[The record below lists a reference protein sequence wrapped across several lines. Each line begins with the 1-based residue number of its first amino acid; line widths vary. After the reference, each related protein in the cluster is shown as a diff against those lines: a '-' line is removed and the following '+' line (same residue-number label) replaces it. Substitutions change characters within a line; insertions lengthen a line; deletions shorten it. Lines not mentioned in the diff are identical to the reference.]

1 MPGVAGRTR
10 MRPATSRHNP
20 TSSASRPGVS
30 SPRARRE
37 LLFAALLFAA
47 LCALLALGQ
56 GAAPAQDAAT
66 ELDAKM
72 NELEQNVDQQGS
84 LQEQIDAQNAAIND
98 LIARES
104 ALRRQADA
112 VQAELDERQAALE
125 RATAAVEDERA
136 HLRKVRTELQHAV
149 EALEGLLVQIYMSN
163 SPDRM
168 SVVLNAASYEDLV
181 AQTEYLDRIQEYD
194 DAVVER
200 VRGLREEAEAA
211 LAALREAQDT
221 IRESRN
227 AIAAHRRELAEAQAG
242 IAAEHSDLVA
252 LRSERQANLDAL
264 QAREESLEDELGTS
278 IPGPGERATLLPNG
292 DAIAPSG
299 APLVVKAA
307 IDAANR
313 INDKPYIWG
322 GGHGSFEDDGYDCS
336 GAVSYALNGGG
347 LLDSPIDS
355 GGFTAWGSPGA
366 GSWITVYANYGH
378 VYAVIAGLRWDTS
391 MTGGNGPRWS
401 TEMRSPSGFVARH
414 PDGF

>member
-1 MPGVAGRTR
+1 MLA
-10 MRPATSRHNP
+10 
-20 TSSASRPGVS
+20 
-30 SPRARRE
+30 
-37 LLFAALLFAA
+37 FAALVFAA
-47 LCALLALGQ
+47 LCMLLALGQ

-66 ELDAKM
+66 ELDSKM
-72 NELEQNVDQQGS
+72 DELESNVDQQGT
-84 LQEQIDAQNAAIND
+84 LTDQIDAQNAAIND

-104 ALRRQADA
+104 ELRRTADA
-112 VQAELDERQAALE
+112 VQAELDRRQDELE
-125 RATAAVEDERA
+125 EATALVEDERT
-136 HLRKVRTELQHAV
+136 HLNHVRAQLE
-149 EALEGLLVQIYMSN
+149 EALGELEELLVDIYMSD
-163 SPDRM
+163 SPDRL
-168 SVVLNAASYEDLV
+168 SVILNSASFDELS
-181 AQTEYLDRIQEYD
+181 AQSEYLERIQEHD
-194 DAVVER
+194 DAMVER
-200 VRGLREEAEAA
+200 VRTLREEAESA
-211 LAALREAQDT
+211 LAALRDAQDT

-227 AIAAHRRELAEAQAG
+227 AIAERRRELAAAEAD
-242 IAAEHSDLVA
+242 IAAEHSQLVA

-264 QAREESLEDELGTS
+264 QAREETLEDELGTS

-292 DAIAPSG
+292 EAIAPSG

-336 GAVSYALNGGG
+336 GAVSYAMNGGG

-366 GSWITVYANYGH
+366 GNWITVYANFGH

-401 TEMRSPSGFVARH
+401 TAMRSPSGFVARH

>member
-1 MPGVAGRTR
+1 MTPS
-10 MRPATSRHNP
+10 PQATSALS
-20 TSSASRPGVS
+20 T
-30 SPRARRE
+30 RRVLALAVT
-37 LLFAALLFAA
+37 LLAA

-56 GAAPAQDAAT
+56 SSAPAQDSAA
-66 ELDAKM
+66 ELDSKM
-72 NELEQNVDQQGS
+72 NELEQNVDRQGT
-84 LQEQIDAQNAAIND
+84 LQEQIDSQNAAIND

-104 ALRRQADA
+104 ELRRKADA
-112 VQAELDERQAALE
+112 VQAELDQRQAELE
-125 RATAAVEDERA
+125 EATALVEDERA
-136 HLRKVRTELQHAV
+136 HLRAVRERLHR
-149 EALEGLLVQIYMSN
+149 ALDSLEKLLVDIYKSD
-163 SPDRM
+163 SPDTLA
-168 SVVLNAASYEDLV
+168 VILNSASFDELV
-181 AQTEYLDRIQEYD
+181 AQSEYLERIQDYD
-194 DAVVER
+194 DAMVER

-211 LAALREAQDT
+211 LASLREAQDT

-227 AIAAHRRELAEAQAG
+227 AIAERRRELAAAEQG
-242 IAAEHSDLVA
+242 IAAEHADLVA

-264 QAREESLEDELGTS
+264 QAREKTLEDELGTS

-292 DAIAPSG
+292 EAVAPSN

-307 IDAANR
+307 IDAANN

-336 GAVSYALNGGG
+336 GAVSYAMHGGG

-355 GGFTAWGSPGA
+355 GGFTAWGSPG
-366 GSWITVYANYGH
+366 GGNWITVYANYGH

>member
-1 MPGVAGRTR
+1 MA
-10 MRPATSRHNP
+10 PASDHT
-20 TSSASRPGVS
+20 
-30 SPRARRE
+30 SPRETRRV
-37 LLFAALLFAA
+37 LAFAALLLAA

-56 GAAPAQDAAT
+56 GAAPAQDAAS
-66 ELDAKM
+66 ELDSKL

-104 ALRRQADA
+104 DLRRRADA
-112 VQAELDERQAALE
+112 VQAELDRRQAELE
-125 RATAAVEDERA
+125 AATAAVEAERT
-136 HLRKVRTELQHAV
+136 HLREVRVRLQRALA
-149 EALEGLLVQIYMSN
+149 ALEELLIDIYKSD
-163 SPDRM
+163 SPDTLA
-168 SVVLNAASYEDLV
+168 VLLNSADFDELV
-181 AQTEYLDRIQEYD
+181 AQSEYLERIQDYD
-194 DAVVER
+194 DAMVER
-200 VRGLREEAEAA
+200 VRVLREEAEAA
-211 LAALREAQDT
+211 LAALREAQET

-227 AIAAHRRELAEAQAG
+227 AIAAHRRELAAAQAD
-242 IAAEHSDLVA
+242 IAAEHSELVA
-252 LRSERQANLDAL
+252 LRSERQANLEAL
-264 QAREESLEDELGTS
+264 QSREKTLEDELGTS

-336 GAVSYALNGGG
+336 GAVSYAMNGGG

-355 GGFTAWGSPGA
+355 GGFTAWGSPG
-366 GSWITVYANYGH
+366 GGNWITVYANFGH
-378 VYAVIAGLRWDTS
+378 VYVVIAGLRFDTS

-401 TEMRSPSGFVARH
+401 TTMRSPSGFVARH